1 MVESGIDKRRHPRR
15 KMLKGA
21 KAVFHDG
28 NSLFDC
34 QVRDWSE
41 SGARLVFPEL
51 TPLPKIF
58 ILRLLDGT
66 EYPCEVVRA
75 DGVVLGV
82 RFLGS
87 GT

>member
-1 MVESGIDKRRHPRR
+1 MAGSGLDKRRHPRR

-21 KAVFHDG
+21 KAVFNEG
-28 NSLFDC
+28 TSLYDC

-41 SGARLVFPEL
+41 SGARLVFPEM
-51 TPLPKIF
+51 TPLPKHF
-58 ILRLLDGT
+58 TLRLLDQS

-75 DGVVLGV
+75 DGLVLGV
-82 RFLGS
+82 RFLPR